1 MKILDEYFN
10 DDIVKEIGKFTI
22 IWAEFEKH
30 YCNNNCNST
39 TIRDFAND
47 YFVDD
52 EILEDFSIK
61 IQGRIEN
68 NCVSKEEYVGYILI
82 PNNANKLNIDDI
94 QEMYKF
100 IGQQEGDNTLGAFL
114 CIYRVRN
121 NLLHGLKVL
130 SELSK
135 QIELFKSMNK
145 VLENIRRK

>member
-1 MKILDEYFN
+1 MEILNEDFN
-10 DDIVKEIGKFTI
+10 EDIVKEIGKFTI
-22 IWAEFEKH
+22 LWAEYERQ
-30 YCNNNCNST
+30 YCRNNCNST
-39 TIRDFAND
+39 TIRDFAKN
-47 YFVDD
+47 YIVDD
-52 EILEDFSIK
+52 EILQDFSIK
-61 IQGRIEN
+61 IQVRIEN

-82 PNNANKLNIDDI
+82 PENANQPNKDDI

-100 IGQQEGDNTLGAFL
+100 IGQQGDENTLGAFL

-130 SELSK
+130 SELSR